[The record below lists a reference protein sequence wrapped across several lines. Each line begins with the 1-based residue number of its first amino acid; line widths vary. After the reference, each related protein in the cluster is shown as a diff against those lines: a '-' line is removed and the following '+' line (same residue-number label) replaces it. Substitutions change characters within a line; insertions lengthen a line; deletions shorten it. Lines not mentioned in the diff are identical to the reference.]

1 MKITKLV
8 HSCLL
13 VEMPDR
19 TALFDPGAYSA
30 EMVDAGSLVYLDDI
44 IVTHEHYDHMDVG
57 IIKQLV
63 EKFPGVRVTAP
74 SSAARQL
81 NDEGIATADGVD
93 GIVRFDAPHESV
105 EPMFETPEA
114 TGVHYLER
122 LTHPGDSH
130 SFSETMPILAL
141 PVTAPWGATSDAVK
155 LALKRKPKYIIPI
168 HDWHWRPEA
177 REQMYAGMEKIFA
190 ENDIQFIKPKDG
202 EAFNIKI

>member
-30 EMVDAGSLVYLDDI
+30 KMVDTDSLVYLDDI
-44 IVTHEHYDHMDVG
+44 IVTHEHYDHMDVDT
-57 IIKQLV
+57 IKQLIR
-63 EKFPGVRVTAP
+63 KFPDARVTAP
-74 SSAARQL
+74 PSAAKL
-81 NDEGIATADGVD
+81 LKDEGVTTTDEVEGV
-93 GIVRFDAPHESV
+93 VRFEASHEPV

-114 TGVHYLER
+114 TGIHYLER
-122 LTHPGDSH
+122 LTHPGDSL

-155 LALKRKPKYIIPI
+155 LALKLTPKYVIPI
-168 HDWHWRPEA
+168 HDWHWKSEA
-177 REQMYAGMEKIFA
+177 REQMYPGMEKIFA